1 MTNLESKRKFYM
13 SNRDVFLRYFDS
25 DKQYQALIDAGAF
38 KKLESIIKEKS
49 EFDYFEFEVWVKSK

>member
-1 MTNLESKRKFYM
+1 M